1 MAARATATLAGMSPR
16 GRVFFL
22 VTLAAVLSSGLVVA
36 GVLATRNH
44 VAAAPKPRP
53 GRPPLTLD
61 LGVRSDREAQDLR
74 RAQQLYADRGY
85 GEAKRIFDRY
95 RSLEA
100 QVGSAL
106 ASWPDHSLEDL
117 QALAADHPRSSLL
130 ALHLGLAY
138 YWARRDQQAL
148 SSWQAAQ
155 TLQPDTSYAI
165 RADDF
170 LHPRFAPGLPGFVPS
185 FRTPLRIRVLE
196 PALRLSALRREAAGG
211 DAHMKLLYGAALA
224 QLGHPRSAE
233 KQFAAA
239 ARLAPT
245 DPDARVAAAVGLF
258 DKANPSR
265 AFGRLGP
272 LVRVFPHAQTVRF
285 HLGVL
290 LLWSAQ
296 VGAARTQLNQ
306 ARDEDPSSPLGIDA
320 NRYLEALRGVGTR

>member
-1 MAARATATLAGMSPR
+1 MSPR

-22 VTLAAVLSSGLVVA
+22 VTLAGVLASGLVVA

-44 VAAAPKPRP
+44 VAAAPKPRS

-61 LGVRSDREAQDLR
+61 LGVRTDREAQDLN
-74 RAQQLYADRGY
+74 RAQQLYADKRY
-85 GEAKRIFDRY
+85 KEAKRIFDRY
-95 RSLEA
+95 RSPEA

-106 ASWPDHSLEDL
+106 SSWPDHSLEDL
-117 QALAADHPRSSLL
+117 QALAADRPRSSLL

-138 YWARRDQQAL
+138 YWDRRDQQAL

-155 TLQPDTSYAI
+155 ALQPNTSYAI

-170 LHPRFAPGLPGFVPS
+170 LHPRFAPGLPRFVPS
-185 FRTPLRIRVLE
+185 FETPLRIRVLE
-196 PALRLSALRREAAGG
+196 PARRLAALRRHAESG
-211 DAHMKLLYGAALA
+211 DAHAKLLYGAALQ

-239 ARLAPT
+239 ARLAPD

-258 DKANPSR
+258 DKADPSR

-272 LVRVFPHAQTVRF
+272 LVRVFPHAETVRF
-285 HLGVL
+285 HLGLL

-296 VGAARTQLNQ
+296 VSAARTQLTQ
-306 ARDEDPSSPLGIDA
+306 ARNEDPRSLLGKEA

>member
-1 MAARATATLAGMSPR
+1 MSPR

-22 VTLAAVLSSGLVVA
+22 VTLAGLLASGLVVA

-44 VAAAPKPRP
+44 VAAAPKPRS

-61 LGVRSDREAQDLR
+61 LGVRTDREAQDLN
-74 RAQQLYADRGY
+74 RAQQLYADKRY
-85 GEAKRIFDRY
+85 KEAKRIFDRY
-95 RSLEA
+95 RSPEA

-106 ASWPDHSLEDL
+106 SSWPDHSLEDL
-117 QALAADHPRSSLL
+117 QALAADRPRSSLL

-138 YWARRDQQAL
+138 YWDRRDQQAL

-155 TLQPDTSYAI
+155 ALQPDTSYAI

-185 FRTPLRIRVLE
+185 FETPLRIRVLE
-196 PALRLSALRREAAGG
+196 PARRLAALRRHAESG
-211 DAHMKLLYGAALA
+211 DAHAKLLYGAALQ

-239 ARLAPT
+239 ARLAPD

-258 DKANPSR
+258 DKADPSG

-285 HLGVL
+285 HLGLL

-296 VGAARTQLNQ
+296 VSAARTQLTQ
-306 ARDEDPSSPLGIDA
+306 ARNEDARSLLGREA
-320 NRYLEALRGVGTR
+320 NRYLEALGGVGTH

>member
-1 MAARATATLAGMSPR
+1 MSPR

-22 VTLAAVLSSGLVVA
+22 VTLSGLLASGLVVA

-44 VAAAPKPRP
+44 VAAAPKPRS

-61 LGVRSDREAQDLR
+61 LGVRTDREAQDLN
-74 RAQQLYADRGY
+74 RAQQLYADKRY
-85 GEAKRIFDRY
+85 KEAKRIFDRY
-95 RSLEA
+95 RSPEA

-106 ASWPDHSLEDL
+106 SSWPDHSLEDL
-117 QALAADHPRSSLL
+117 QALAADRPRSSLL

-138 YWARRDQQAL
+138 YWDRRDQQAL

-155 TLQPDTSYAI
+155 ALQPDTSYAI

-185 FRTPLRIRVLE
+185 FETPLRIRVLE
-196 PALRLSALRREAAGG
+196 PARRLAALRRHAESG
-211 DAHMKLLYGAALA
+211 DAHAKLLYGAALQ

-239 ARLAPT
+239 ARLAPD

-258 DKANPSR
+258 DKADPSG

-285 HLGVL
+285 HLGLL

-296 VGAARTQLNQ
+296 VSAARTQLTQ
-306 ARDEDPSSPLGIDA
+306 ARNEDPRSLLGREA
-320 NRYLEALRGVGTR
+320 NRYLEALGGVGTH